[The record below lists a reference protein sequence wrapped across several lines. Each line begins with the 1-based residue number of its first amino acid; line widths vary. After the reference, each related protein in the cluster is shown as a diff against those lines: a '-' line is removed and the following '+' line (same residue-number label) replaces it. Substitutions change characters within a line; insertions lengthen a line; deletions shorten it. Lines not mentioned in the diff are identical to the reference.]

1 MGTLASC
8 YCTDEM
14 KEIPNKRVCSFTIF
28 RIKREMQGQLFYYL
42 SVTLYLEVSW
52 KRINNSILSNYLVSI

>member
-28 RIKREMQGQLFYYL
+28 RIKREMQGQLFYYCKCYSL
-42 SVTLYLEVSW
+42 SRDKLEE
-52 KRINNSILSNYLVSI
+52 KK